1 MATKPLGSNFR
12 VVTGPD
18 GKKTLQRINRYPS
31 VSARLAAKKK
41 KTWKP
46 AK

>member
-1 MATKPLGSNFR
+1 MATKPLGPSFR
-12 VVTGPD
+12 IKVGAD
-18 GKKTLQRINRYPS
+18 GKKIIQRVTRYPS

-41 KTWKP
+41 KRWKP